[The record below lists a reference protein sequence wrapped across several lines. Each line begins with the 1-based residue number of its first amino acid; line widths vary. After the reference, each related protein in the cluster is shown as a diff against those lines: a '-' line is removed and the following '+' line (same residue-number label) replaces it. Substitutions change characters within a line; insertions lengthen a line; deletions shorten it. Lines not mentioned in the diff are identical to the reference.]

1 MSNLKYR
8 VERRYSSGGQ
18 TAILASAEVVAYIE
32 FNFPE
37 VPTTPVYW
45 PKGCLAE
52 RMLLSSEQFLLIS
65 LIGQEVPGNAPILFP
80 NSARL
85 SGW

>member
-8 VERRYSSGGQ
+8 VERRYSYGQ
-18 TAILASAEVVAYIE
+18 EILASAELVAYIKV
-32 FNFPE
+32 NFPK
-37 VPTTPVYW
+37 VPTTPVCW

-52 RMLLSSEQFLLIS
+52 RMLLSCEQFLLIS

>member
-8 VERRYSSGGQ
+8 VERRYSNGQ
-18 TAILASAEVVAYIE
+18 EILASAELVAYIKV
-32 FNFPE
+32 NFPK

-45 PKGCLAE
+45 PNGCLAK
-52 RMLLSSEQFLLIS
+52 RMILSREQFLLIS

-80 NSARL
+80 DSCRV
-85 SGW
+85 SRQR